1 MNIFEKTKNKIKN
14 TEKNIKDTKKINPC
28 EEEVKKIKKKTEE
41 YVTEGK
47 NKVNKFFNNIKK
59 QIKEKPTTS
68 ILIAGIIGFL
78 TGLMF
83 NRNNK

>member
-14 TEKNIKDTKKINPC
+14 TVKNIKDTKKINPC